1 MDPCRALTGAALR
14 VSSALLLAGCGLMPV
29 APGTP
34 VPALQTLGGW
44 AGSATLA
51 EDGTVMTATYADWPL
66 AQPPHVYAC
75 SSQPDAV
82 FEAGTSRILPA
93 TDPRCVAFGTAVADG
108 RLRIS
113 LDRATLPPTFDGLPA
128 WTVVMAVAV
137 DEGTWSF
144 MSTLPVVFR
153 RPVVKPPPS
162 VDAAAS

>member
-1 MDPCRALTGAALR
+1 MDPRRARTGAALR

-44 AGSATLA
+44 AGSASLA
-51 EDGTVMTATYADWPL
+51 EEGTVLTATYADWPL

-75 SSQPDAV
+75 SGRPDAV
-82 FEAGTSRILPA
+82 FEPGTARILPE

-113 LDRATLPPTFDGLPA
+113 LDRATLPPTFDGLAA
-128 WTVVMAVAV
+128 WTVVMAVAA

-144 MSTLPVVFR
+144 MTTLPAVFPK
-153 RPVVKPPPS
+153 PVVKPPPS